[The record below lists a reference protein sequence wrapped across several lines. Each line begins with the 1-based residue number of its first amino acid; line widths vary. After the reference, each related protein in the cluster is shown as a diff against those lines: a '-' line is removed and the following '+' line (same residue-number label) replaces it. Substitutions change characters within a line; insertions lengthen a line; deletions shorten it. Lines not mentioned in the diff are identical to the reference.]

1 MDNNSIKDNIRR
13 LRKQR
18 RLTQEEMALQLG
30 ISLTAYRDFE
40 KGKTSILHCNLM
52 KIATLLDTPT
62 EEVLLGYR
70 PSPIEGATLKDVEQ
84 EYTGKITILETRIA
98 DLEKLVHSKEET
110 IRNMDEIIS
119 MLKQKLGEDK

>member
-70 PSPIEGATLKDVEQ
+70 PSQIEGATLKDVEQ

-119 MLKQKLGEDK
+119 MLKQTLGEDK

>member
-1 MDNNSIKDNIRR
+1 MDNNSIKDNIRK

-52 KIATLLDTPT
+52 KIASLLETPT
-62 EEVLLGYR
+62 EEVLLGYK
-70 PSPIEGATLKDVEQ
+70 PSQIEGTKLEDVEE
-84 EYTGKITILETRIA
+84 EYNGKIAILETRIA

-110 IRNMDEIIS
+110 IRNMDEIIL

>member
-70 PSPIEGATLKDVEQ
+70 PSQIEGATLKDVEQ

>member
-1 MDNNSIKDNIRR
+1 MDNNSIKDNIRK

-40 KGKTSILHCNLM
+40 KGKTSILHCNLT
-52 KIATLLDTPT
+52 KIASLLDTPT
-62 EEVLLGYR
+62 EEVLLGYK
-70 PSPIEGATLKDVEQ
+70 PSQIEGTKLEDVEE
-84 EYTGKITILETRIA
+84 EYNGKIAILETRIA

-110 IRNMDEIIS
+110 IRNMGEIIL

>member
-52 KIATLLDTPT
+52 KIATLLNTPT
-62 EEVLLGYR
+62 EEVLLGYK
-70 PSPIEGATLKDVEQ
+70 PSQIEGATLKDVEQ

>member
-1 MDNNSIKDNIRR
+1 MDNYSIKDNIRR

-62 EEVLLGYR
+62 EEVLLGYK
-70 PSPIEGATLKDVEQ
+70 PSQIEGATLKDVEQ

>member
-18 RLTQEEMALQLG
+18 KLTQEEMALQLG

-52 KIATLLDTPT
+52 KIASLLETPT

-70 PSPIEGATLKDVEQ
+70 PSQIEGAQLKDVEE
-84 EYTGKITILETRIA
+84 EYAGKIQTLERRVA
-98 DLEKLVHSKEET
+98 DLEKLVLSKEET
-110 IRNMDEIIS
+110 IRNMSEIIL

>member
-40 KGKTSILHCNLM
+40 KGKTSILHCNLSR
-52 KIATLLDTPT
+52 IASLLNTPA
-62 EEVLLGYR
+62 EEVLLGYK
-70 PSPIEGATLKDVEQ
+70 PSQAEGARLKDIEE
-84 EYTGKITILETRIA
+84 EYSGRIAVLETRIS
-98 DLEKLVHSKEET
+98 DLEKLIKSKEET
-110 IRNMDEIIS
+110 IRNMDQIIS
-119 MLKQKLGEDK
+119 MLRQKLGEDK